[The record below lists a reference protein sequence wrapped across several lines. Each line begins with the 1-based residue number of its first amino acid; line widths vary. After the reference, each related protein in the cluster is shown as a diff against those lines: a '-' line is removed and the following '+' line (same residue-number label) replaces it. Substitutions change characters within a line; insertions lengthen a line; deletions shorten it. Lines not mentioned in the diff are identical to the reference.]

1 MPVSDPAMVTK
12 THHEGPSG
20 TDPAGG
26 NVPVVEETVAAAA
39 SALLTTKHT
48 ELPPTLDAAPPV
60 ESIKIG
66 EIQVLEPV
74 RHEDGKDSA
83 VRLDRAEEI
92 MPDSAAVM
100 SSTEPAGEVDPPSVA
115 AIDTI
120 SVAETLSTASET
132 VRMSDRMTD
141 QRVESPRAT
150 IVPMSRMRA
159 EPALSGDHSNSRL
172 RAGGP
177 HPPSRSQP
185 RRIGRLHRGAVA
197 ADGPGGR

>member
-60 ESIKIG
+60 ESIEIG

-83 VRLDRAEEI
+83 GRLDRAEEI

-100 SSTEPAGEVDPPSVA
+100 SSTEPAGEVDRRQLQ
-115 AIDTI
+115 
-120 SVAETLSTASET
+120 LSTPSQSPKHFQQP
-132 VRMSDRMTD
+132 VR
-141 QRVESPRAT
+141 
-150 IVPMSRMRA
+150 
-159 EPALSGDHSNSRL
+159 LSVCL
-172 RAGGP
+172 IA
-177 HPPSRSQP
+177 
-185 RRIGRLHRGAVA
+185 
-197 ADGPGGR
+197 